1 MIDTLLCRSISS
13 YKLPVSCQVVNGAQ
27 EAPENCTGKNP
38 VQSCLDT
45 FGTTLCGK
53 NTLCNVVQV
62 APDNTVN
69 EKIVFSVFAILALQR

>member
-45 FGTTLCGK
+45 QYSAGKNLKQYCTRKNPVQCCHNTTLGTTLH
-53 NTLCNVVQV
+53 
-62 APDNTVN
+62 
-69 EKIVFSVFAILALQR
+69 R